1 MPLARLALL
10 LVCAAC
16 SALAAFAQDAAPK
29 KTSPAPKTK
38 APNPVFAPVTD
49 TPGLPRVLLIGDS
62 ISMGYT
68 LPVRAALAGR
78 ANVHRPPVNSGDTA
92 RGVQSVDTWLGTG
105 KWDVIHFNFGLHDLK
120 YLDASGQ
127 LADAAKGGKLVAS
140 VETYEAN
147 LRKIVARL
155 KQTGAKLIFATTTPV
170 PAGTAGRPEH
180 AELPYN
186 AAAVRVMR
194 ELGVAVNDLHAFVKT
209 RQAEVQ
215 RPANVHFS
223 DTGSARLAEVVVA
236 ALAPALPPPAR

>member
-1 MPLARLALL
+1 MPLARLL
-10 LVCAAC
+10 LVLACAALTAT
-16 SALAAFAQDAAPK
+16 SALAQDAAPK
-29 KTSPAPKTK
+29 RTSPAPKTK
-38 APNPVFAPVTD
+38 APNPVFAPITD

-78 ANVHRPPVNSGDTA
+78 ANVHRPPVNCGDTA
-92 RGVQSVDTWLGTG
+92 RGVQSVDAWLGTS

-120 YLDASGQ
+120 SLDASGQ

-140 VETYEAN
+140 VEVYEAN

-155 KQTGAKLIFATTTPV
+155 KQTGAKVIFATTTPV
-170 PAGTAGRPEH
+170 PAGTVGRPEH

-209 RQAEVQ
+209 RQAELQ

-236 ALAPALPPPAR
+236 ALAPALPAAAR